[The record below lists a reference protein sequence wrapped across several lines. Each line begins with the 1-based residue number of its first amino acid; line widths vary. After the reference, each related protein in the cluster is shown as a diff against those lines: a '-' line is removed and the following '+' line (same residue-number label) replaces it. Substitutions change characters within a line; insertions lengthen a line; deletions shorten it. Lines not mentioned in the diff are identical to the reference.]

1 MKAWNHANASE
12 VVNTTRENHKYIQ
25 IQSNLIKYRT
35 LPAIFGLS
43 QLWSRRIS
51 LCQQEQPRN
60 TAFCIVWLD
69 AVSYRLNFVGRD
81 DLTSW
86 VIQLL
91 LMTHNMFLCDSR
103 WEKHGEGQSIV
114 FVGVPCR
121 LLADGEQLG
130 QGVQF
135 VPWLRH
141 LHVVDRCDPWRIL
154 LYPVAVEQLVAW
166 DFWMRSNRSR
176 KLVPLHHSIPT
187 GTIFFGGAS
196 SCMFATIIYN

>member
-1 MKAWNHANASE
+1 M
-12 VVNTTRENHKYIQ
+12 IQ
-25 IQSNLIKYRT
+25 TDIFVSARATQEYCILYR
-35 LPAIFGLS
+35 LVGCS
-43 QLWSRRIS
+43 QLSFK
-51 LCQQEQPRN
+51 LCW
-60 TAFCIVWLD
+60 TWWLD
-69 AVSYRLNFVGRD
+69 QLSYS
-81 DLTSW
+81 TAS
-86 VIQLL
+86 
-91 LMTHNMFLCDSR
+91 HNIFLCDSR